1 MGVKLVTG
9 RRREPRKNREAGWL
23 LIYFF
28 LRPPLFSIGTKEGSF
43 PPASRHPA
51 RNLTLCKQPERK
63 KDETGYTNR
72 HSRGSLGEKKKN
84 TRPTVRVSSCPL
96 YYSVSDE
103 KARQKARCTVQSR
116 VYVRRKNHNKVSVII
131 VMSMRART
139 SSLMRWFNER
149 SREFDFK
156 RWYYRFMNAIKIINC
171 II

>member
-28 LRPPLFSIGTKEGSF
+28 LRPPLFSIGTKEGSA

-72 HSRGSLGEKKKN
+72 HSRGSLGAKKKKI
-84 TRPTVRVSSCPL
+84 RVPRCASLPVHYITPL
-96 YYSVSDE
+96 VMKKRSKKHD
-103 KARQKARCTVQSR
+103 APCNRACTCV
-116 VYVRRKNHNKVSVII
+116 
-131 VMSMRART
+131 
-139 SSLMRWFNER
+139 E
-149 SREFDFK
+149 
-156 RWYYRFMNAIKIINC
+156 KII
-171 II
+171 IKYL